1 MGLDMYIYKRNGEN
15 DDVELAYFRKF
26 NALHYYIL
34 ALTDTHMDSNCEE
47 IDLTL
52 DQLNNVLLTLK
63 NVEGI
68 LKNGKLDEDGIYD
81 DVTTNMVMKIFP
93 TVSGFFWGGTAI
105 DEFFSYHI
113 EDGIEQIQYVIHEV
127 ERGAEVYYYCWW

>member
-1 MGLDMYIYKRNGEN
+1 MGLDMYIYKRNGA
-15 DDVELAYFRKF
+15 DDDIELAYFRKF
-26 NALHYYIL
+26 NALHWYIL
-34 ALTDTHMDSNCEE
+34 KLTGTNMDSNCKE

-52 DQLNNVLLTLK
+52 DQLNHVLLTLK
-63 NVEGI
+63 NVESI
-68 LKNGKLDEDGIYD
+68 LKNGKLDEDGFYD
-81 DVTTNMVMKIFP
+81 DITTDMVMKIFP

-127 ERGAEVYYYCWW
+127 ECGAEVYYYCWW

>member
-34 ALTDTHMDSNCEE
+34 ELTGTHMDSNCEE

-63 NVEGI
+63 NVESI
-68 LKNGKLDEDGIYD
+68 LKNGKLD
-81 DVTTNMVMKIFP
+81 
-93 TVSGFFWGGTAI
+93 
-105 DEFFSYHI
+105 

-127 ERGAEVYYYCWW
+127 ERGAEVYY